1 MLRTRVVTAV
11 VGGALLVS
19 AIWVGLPVLTV
30 VLMALSAV
38 AAFET
43 CRLLFPEDRPFQIA
57 CAAIGGLLPL
67 YVLARGVPA
76 LLVALVLACG
86 AVVTARPNRYAL
98 LVSWLLYAS
107 VGFSAIGILRAE
119 AGGFAHVMLVFA
131 TIWVHDSV
139 SYFAGRAFGKRK
151 LAPTISPNKTVEGA
165 LVGFVCGV
173 AFFAVA
179 GTWVLSL
186 SPITLVGA
194 GMLVC
199 AAALA
204 GDLMESRLKRLCGA
218 KDAGRILP
226 GHGGILDRFDS
237 AILVFSVYWV
247 YHLAIQ
253 GALR

>member
-11 VGGALLVS
+11 VGGALLVT
-19 AIWVGLPVLTV
+19 AIWLGSPVLTV
-30 VLMALSAV
+30 ALMALSAV

-43 CRLLFPEDRPFQIA
+43 CRLLFPDDHPFQIA
-57 CAAIGGLLPL
+57 CGAIGGFLLL
-67 YVLARGVPA
+67 SVLSWGVPA
-76 LLVALVLACG
+76 FLIVLVLVFG
-86 AVVTARPNRYAL
+86 AIINVRSNRYAL
-98 LVSWLLYAS
+98 FVFWLLYAS
-107 VGFSAIGILRAE
+107 VGFAAIGVLRAE

-179 GTWVLSL
+179 GTWVLL
-186 SPITLVGA
+186 MSPATRVGA

-199 AAALA
+199 AAALV
-204 GDLMESRLKRLCGA
+204 GDLVESHLKRLCGA